1 MALSGILGPVAFGA
15 LTELD
20 QQQQTSARLTGD
32 ITRAVTA
39 QAMKDINL
47 REKALIAKEEQK
59 SMFTNIYGSDT
70 ANALYAAG
78 VFSENKQETEGNIR
92 QFLKLDSRSNIG
104 PGIANFKK
112 KVEQAKRVNKEG
124 FDKFLKQSSILLE
137 REKLRER
144 SDFVSSNSK
153 DTKYITDLLLGSRK
167 RGGLLGGLVTDR
179 VRDRDVPAAT
189 ARLTEA
195 FAEKPRE
202 ETKDTVVGTSLFG
215 ITGAPPGVNA
225 TLYLQFKKAAEAKFD
240 KRYTNPVTKR
250 VIESKYTPKEPK
262 KGEEN
267 FKNKLE
273 IFQLFKDKPASD
285 REIYF
290 LNRFVEDELKRDE
303 QRTGA
308 RLTQSQKPVTPES
321 TVPTADI
328 LRKQANDSIL
338 RFQRIEQN
346 DKNRAKT
353 APYGSEDPYDAT
365 ADIEEVKKV
374 LERKLQE
381 IGAR

>member
-39 QAMKDINL
+39 QAMEDINL

-59 SMFTNIYGSDT
+59 SMFTKIYGPDT
-70 ANALYAAG
+70 ANALDAANL
-78 VFSENKQETEGNIR
+78 FSKNKQDTENNIR
-92 QFLKLDSRSNIG
+92 QFLRLNPGSNIG
-104 PGIANFKK
+104 PGVSAFKK
-112 KVEQAKRVNKEG
+112 KVEQAKKVNKEG
-124 FDKFLKQSSILLE
+124 FDKYLTQSGILLE
-137 REKLRER
+137 RKSLRER
-144 SDFVSSNSK
+144 SDFVSSNSR
-153 DTKYITDLLLGSRK
+153 DTKYITDLLLGPRK
-167 RGGLLGGLVTDR
+167 REGLLSSLVTDK

-202 ETKDTVVGTSLFG
+202 ETTDTVVGTSLFG
-215 ITGAPPGVNA
+215 IAGAPAGVDPS
-225 TLYLQFKKAAEAKFD
+225 LYLQYKKAAEAKFD

-250 VIESKYTPKEPK
+250 TIKSKYTPKEPK

-267 FKNKLE
+267 FDNKLKF
-273 IFQLFKDKPASD
+273 FQAFKNLPASD
-285 REIYF
+285 KEIYY
-290 LNRFVEDELKRDE
+290 LNEFVKDELKRDE
-303 QRTGA
+303 QATGV
-308 RLTQSQKPVTPES
+308 RLTQSQKFETLES
-321 TVPTADI
+321 SVPSGDL
-328 LRKQANDSIL
+328 LRKQANDRIL
-338 RFQRIEQN
+338 QFQQLEKSN
-346 DKNRAKT
+346 KD
-353 APYGSEDPYDAT
+353 YDAT
-365 ADIEEVKKV
+365 ADIEEVKRI

>member
-137 REKLRER
+137 RKKLRER
-144 SDFVSSNSK
+144 SDVVSSNSK
-153 DTKYITDLLLGSRK
+153 DTKYITDLLLGTRK
-167 RGGLLGGLVTDR
+167 KGGLLGALVTDR
-179 VRDRDVPAAT
+179 IREKDVPAAT

-215 ITGAPPGVNA
+215 ITGAPAGVDPS
-225 TLYLQFKKAAEAKFD
+225 LYLQYKKAAEAKFD
-240 KRYTNPVTKR
+240 KRYTNPITKR
-250 VIESKYTPKEPK
+250 TIESKYTPKEPK
-262 KGEEN
+262 KNDEN
-267 FKNKLE
+267 FNNKLK
-273 IFQLFKDKPASD
+273 IFQAFKNLPSSDK
-285 REIYF
+285 EIYY
-290 LNRFVEDELKRDE
+290 LNKFVEDELKRDE
-303 QRTGA
+303 QATGV
-308 RLTQSQKPVTPES
+308 RLTQSQKSGTLES
-321 TVPTADI
+321 SVPSGDL
-328 LRKQANDSIL
+328 LRKQANDRIL
-338 RFQRIEQN
+338 QFQQLEKSN
-346 DKNRAKT
+346 KD
-353 APYGSEDPYDAT
+353 YDAT
-365 ADIEEVKKV
+365 ADIEEVKRI